1 MPEFSWRFQRVP
13 VISPARVLV
22 ARVVS
27 VGLALVVAGIVLA
40 AMGFSPFALLVKVIG
55 GTFGSSFGLEDF
67 GLLLSPLILTG
78 LAVAVAMNI
87 GVWNIGADGQF
98 YMGAL
103 FATAVGIFM
112 KGDYTHMLIAMFV
125 AGAVGGTVWIL
136 IPTLARVYAQVD
148 EIITTLLLNFVALLL
163 VYYVATGPWRDKA
176 AAVISATPRIQDRV
190 PSLMGSLH
198 WGIVVAVILT
208 LIVSVAI
215 RYTKWG
221 YEVRV
226 SGANKHAAHYAG
238 MPVTQRVVGV
248 MLLSGAI
255 AGIAGMLEVAGTVG
269 RLQGGISN
277 NFGYLGIVVAVLAS
291 GSPIG
296 VLLSAFFIALVLN
309 SGIMLQTLGISTDTV
324 LALTGLI
331 LMFAAVG
338 HQFAHYKI
346 IRTDKAV
353 AAPRDKEN
361 AETVSAKTPE
371 SAPLTGSAIEAPAE

>member
-1 MPEFSWRFQRVP
+1 
-13 VISPARVLV
+13 
-22 ARVVS
+22 
-27 VGLALVVAGIVLA
+27 
-40 AMGFSPFALLVKVIG
+40 
-55 GTFGSSFGLEDF
+55 
-67 GLLLSPLILTG
+67 

-112 KGDYTHMLIAMFV
+112 KGDYVHMLIAMFV

-190 PSLMGSLH
+190 PSLMSSLH
-198 WGIVVAVILT
+198 WGIVVALILT

-238 MPVTQRVVGV
+238 MPVPQRVVGV

-309 SGIMLQTLGISTDTV
+309 SGIMLQTQGISTDTV

-338 HQFAHYKI
+338 HQFAHYKF
-346 IRTDKAV
+346 IRTNKAV
-353 AAPRDKEN
+353 AAPQGKEN
-361 AETVSAKTPE
+361 TETASTKTPG

>member
-13 VISPARVLV
+13 VISPARVLA
-22 ARVVS
+22 ARIVS

-40 AMGFSPFALLVKVIG
+40 VMGFSPFALLVKVIG
-55 GTFGSSFGLEDF
+55 GTFGSTFGLEDF

-112 KGDYTHMLIAMFV
+112 KGDYVHMLIAMFV

-198 WGIVVAVILT
+198 WGIVVAVVLT

-238 MPVTQRVVGV
+238 MPVTQRVVGGD
-248 MLLSGAI
+248 L
-255 AGIAGMLEVAGTVG
+255 
-269 RLQGGISN
+269 
-277 NFGYLGIVVAVLAS
+277 
-291 GSPIG
+291 
-296 VLLSAFFIALVLN
+296 
-309 SGIMLQTLGISTDTV
+309 
-324 LALTGLI
+324 
-331 LMFAAVG
+331 AVG
-338 HQFAHYKI
+338 VCRA
-346 IRTDKAV
+346 TD
-353 AAPRDKEN
+353 
-361 AETVSAKTPE
+361 
-371 SAPLTGSAIEAPAE
+371 